1 MIIWQCLKLCS
12 SVYIS
17 FIESW
22 LCRALSGFCRVSSV
36 AFLLACSMA
45 FSSASA
51 SRARARLYF
60 ARRVGLPS
68 LFFPKIFSCFGF
80 PFQVALPKR
89 GAPARWLCLA
99 SAPAPPLET
108 MERWGGQVPPRFRES
123 CFPVYR
129 SLLSLRKAKSACG
142 RLAVRSA
149 RPLPPLPLAPCGRAG
164 RTGQACHRCL

>member
-1 MIIWQCLKLCS
+1 M
-12 SVYIS
+12 YIS

-22 LCRALSGFCRVSSV
+22 PSRALSGFCRVSSV
-36 AFLLACSMA
+36 AFLLACSMT

-68 LFFPKIFSCFGF
+68 LFFLKFF
-80 PFQVALPKR
+80 PVLAFPSRSLPKR

-129 SLLSLRKAKSACG
+129 SMLSLRKAKSACG

-164 RTGQACHRCL
+164 RTGQACHRCV